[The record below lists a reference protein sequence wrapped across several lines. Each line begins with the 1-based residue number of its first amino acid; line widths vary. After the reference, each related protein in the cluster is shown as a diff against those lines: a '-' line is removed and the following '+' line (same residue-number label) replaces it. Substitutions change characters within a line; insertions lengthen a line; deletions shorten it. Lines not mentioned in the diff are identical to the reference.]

1 MRRDIGVIEMA
12 FAFWRAPFAKGK
24 ERRQPAI
31 GGAILGIGEEAGAVA
46 QIEAHADDEADANVL
61 GRLMRADKAGDA
73 VAVGNGDRLET
84 KQSRLPDQLV
94 GMRPAVQKRE
104 IAGRLQLGVIPS
116 GIEGKAAIATG
127 CLRPLLAL

>member
-73 VAVGNGDRLET
+73 VAVGDRDRREAKRRGPL
-84 KQSRLPDQLV
+84 DQFAR
-94 GMRPAVQKRE
+94 MRAAAQERE